1 MRRVYLKAKE
11 AEKEMQEFREEKK
24 FVGENEKLLIENLV
38 KTAKNN
44 SRIGDK
50 LLMVIDPMEIHIP
63 EWQRRIKLERAYS
76 IGNNYNSYMYV
87 NVLFSGG
94 KIKTRRVHILLAKAF
109 LYNPNPKIYKIVGHK
124 DNDKHN
130 NDLSNL
136 YWTTNQENTQKAV
149 DDGLNKNKIAQDNE
163 NSNFV
168 KVLDKDTLE
177 IVGIYGSYR
186 ECNRCIENS
195 TLGSISRMCNKNKI
209 YKPRSKKYIYLK
221 SSREEFEKY
230 PSLQNIKLI
239 ENLIADKS
247 PTVFKI
253 KNTIT
258 SHSEILDNQTTAEKI
273 TGIPQATISHIL
285 KEKDSSVYN
294 GWIFEY
300 LDKTTYK
307 NASAYENF
315 IKTVDNIIVENIYD
329 GRKMEFRSG
338 EDLKK
343 YFGVNGHD
351 LNHYIKTG
359 HTLLSEWKIISKEQR
374 SNCNLKKRE

>member
-1 MRRVYLKAKE
+1 M
-11 AEKEMQEFREEKK
+11 
-24 FVGENEKLLIENLV
+24 
-38 KTAKNN
+38 
-44 SRIGDK
+44 
-50 LLMVIDPMEIHIP
+50 
-63 EWQRRIKLERAYS
+63 
-76 IGNNYNSYMYV
+76 
-87 NVLFSGG
+87 
-94 KIKTRRVHILLAKAF
+94 
-109 LYNPNPKIYKIVGHK
+109 
-124 DNDKHN
+124 
-130 NDLSNL
+130 SNL

-315 IKTVDNIIVENIYD
+315 IETVDNIIVENIYD

>member
-1 MRRVYLKAKE
+1 MAFIRSKYAT
-11 AEKEMQEFREEKK
+11 KK
-24 FVGENEKLLIENLV
+24 YDEKLIN
-38 KTAKNN
+38 KNN
-44 SRIGDK
+44 INEPII
-50 LLMVIDPMEIHIP
+50 LIDGSDTDYISPSGTVYADYDNDMYYPKYPFENKH
-63 EWQRRIKLERAYS
+63 
-76 IGNNYNSYMYV
+76 NHYMYV
-87 NVLFSGG
+87 NVLFSGE
-94 KIKTRRVHILLAKAF
+94 KMKTRRVHVLLAKAF

-258 SHSEILDNQTTAEKI
+258 GHSEILDNQTTAEKI
-273 TGIPQATISHIL
+273 TGIPQPMISHIL

-294 GWIFEY
+294 GWRFEY

-315 IKTVDNIIVENIYD
+315 IETVDNIVIENIYD

-374 SNCNLKKRE
+374 INCNLKKRE